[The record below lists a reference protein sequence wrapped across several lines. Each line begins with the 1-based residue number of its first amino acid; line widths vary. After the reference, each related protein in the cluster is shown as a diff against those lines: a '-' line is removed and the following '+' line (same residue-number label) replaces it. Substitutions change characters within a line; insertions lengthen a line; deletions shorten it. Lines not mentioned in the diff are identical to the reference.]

1 MQPMPYLKDMSGAAV
16 KRIERYSIFS
26 IFLVL
31 RLHPIKYFQSVIAVK
46 QPETGKLFVVFLSE
60 NGKVKIPKGKK
71 VAAIYKTDDLFIEN
85 GDAANELIPQSNAL
99 IPKGTDYLGKGY
111 IINSTSL
118 K

>member
-1 MQPMPYLKDMSGAAV
+1 MQPKSKSEDITETAF
-16 KRIERYSIFS
+16 KRIERYSIFF
-26 IFLVL
+26 IFSVL

-85 GDAANELIPQSNAL
+85 GDAANELILQSNAL

-111 IINSTSL
+111 IINFTSL

>member
-1 MQPMPYLKDMSGAAV
+1 MQPKSKSEDITETAF
-16 KRIERYSIFS
+16 KRIERYSIFF
-26 IFLVL
+26 IFSVL